1 MNNLIRF
8 KLREKEMTIREII
21 RTGVRLILNIARKE
35 SIIQL
40 HIELDLIFNREH
52 KGTRISEILLEAN
65 SKYNENIGNIFLVYK
80 YRKNN
85 LL

>member
-21 RTGVRLILNIARKE
+21 RTGVRLILNIVRKE

-80 YRKNN
+80 
-85 LL
+85 